1 MLYNDQ
7 ALTGRGE
14 RAYCYAV
21 SYSSKLAI
29 CNVSGNVSDVFFI
42 VIMMLCKTVVVG
54 SDKGRKSALK
64 EISCG
69 RDVIDQ
75 DVLWQLLLKL
85 SCEVG
90 RVVRREELRGRVI
103 TLKIRLEGFETYTRQ
118 PTLDSMTCA
127 DCPPISPP
135 TLSFTI

>member
-29 CNVSGNVSDVFFI
+29 CNVSDVFFI

-69 RDVIDQ
+69 QDVIDQ
-75 DVLWQLLLKL
+75 DVLWQLLLD
-85 SCEVG
+85 
-90 RVVRREELRGRVI
+90 VVRGRARGAAPGTTWARD
-103 TLKIRLEGFETYTRQ
+103 YTQ
-118 PTLDSMTCA
+118 DSA
-127 DCPPISPP
+127 GGI
-135 TLSFTI
+135 

>member
-1 MLYNDQ
+1 MYNDQ

-64 EISCG
+64 KISCG
-69 RDVIDQ
+69 QDVIDQ

-85 SCEVG
+85 SCEV
-90 RVVRREELRGRVI
+90 GRVI

-135 TLSFTI
+135 TTSFTI